1 LASTFEIAPNMS
13 FSLSK
18 AIAWSALLH
27 LLVLLLLWCSD
38 QPAPLP
44 ATAKAITAFV
54 YQPITSKPEP
64 EPLKSE
70 PPARVVEKTLLPKP
84 PTTKPDP
91 LPTPLTTA
99 VASVTEQPI
108 VAVPTDTQQAIEPV
122 TTAVATDAQP
132 SLAARS
138 LAFVAKR
145 QAQLSSDTIKSLQ
158 QRPERREDAQNEH
171 SMQAIS
177 KTTPAHVAANVQHV
191 RRDGSFIEKVGDSC
205 YQARDGAD
213 LRADIFSM
221 KPVPC
226 GEDKNAALYE
236 RIMSKIGQDR

>member
-1 LASTFEIAPNMS
+1 MT

-18 AIAWSALLH
+18 AIAWSVLLH
-27 LLVLLLLWCSD
+27 LLVLLLLWSSD
-38 QPAPLP
+38 QPAPLSAP
-44 ATAKAITAFV
+44 SKAITAFV
-54 YQPITSKPEP
+54 YQPIANKP

-70 PPARVVEKTLLPKP
+70 PPARVVEKALLPKP
-84 PTTKPDP
+84 PKTKPDP

-191 RRDGSFIEKVGDSC
+191 GRDGSFIEKVGDSC

-226 GEDKNAALYE
+226 GEDKNAALYQ
-236 RIMSKIGQDR
+236 RIMSKVGQDR